1 MNQQTTQQDQTT
13 RRPTERPSWRH
24 MTKRQRK
31 NRRRINRLAEYW
43 PELFG
48 AENIK
53 PLKAGVIHD
62 MLKDAKARELP
73 IGHGVLRGALTS
85 YIHTTRYLKAIVAGG
100 ARYGLNGQPCGEVT
114 EKEKAAASEQLMWRL
129 EQIKQQNIQRQDT
142 GGDESDNRQRGTET

>member
-1 MNQQTTQQDQTT
+1 
-13 RRPTERPSWRH
+13 RPTERPSWRH

-48 AENIK
+48 AETIK
-53 PLKAGVIHD
+53 PLKTGIIRDV
-62 MLKDAKARELP
+62 LEDAKSRELP

-100 ARYGLNGQPCGEVT
+100 PRYGLNGQPCGEVT
-114 EKEKAAASEQLMWRL
+114 SDEKAVARGILKQRL
-129 EQIKQQNIQRQDT
+129 EQMKQKNIQQ
-142 GGDESDNRQRGTET
+142 

>member
-48 AENIK
+48 AETIK
-53 PLKAGVIHD
+53 PLKTGVIRD
-62 MLKDAKARELP
+62 VLKDAKEWELP
-73 IGHGVLRGALTS
+73 IGHGVLRGALIS
-85 YIHTTRYLKAIVAGG
+85 YIHTTRYLNAVIAGG
-100 ARYGLNGQPCGEVT
+100 ARYDLNGQPCGEVT
-114 EKEKAAASEQLMWRL
+114 EEDKSVASELLKRRL
-129 EQIKQQNIQRQDT
+129 AQIKQQNSQQQTT
-142 GGDESDNRQRGTET
+142 GDDGDDS

>member
-13 RRPTERPSWRH
+13 RKPSRRIPWQH

-53 PLKAGVIHD
+53 PLKACVIHD
-62 MLKDAKARELP
+62 MLQDAKARELA

-114 EKEKAAASEQLMWRL
+114 EEDKSVASELLKRRL
-129 EQIKQQNIQRQDT
+129 EQMKQKNSQQ
-142 GGDESDNRQRGTET
+142 

>member
-1 MNQQTTQQDQTT
+1 
-13 RRPTERPSWRH
+13 

-62 MLKDAKARELP
+62 MLKDAKARELA

-100 ARYGLNGQPCGEVT
+100 ARYGLNGQSCGEVT
-114 EKEKAAASEQLMWRL
+114 EEDKSVASELLKRRL
-129 EQIKQQNIQRQDT
+129 EQMKQKNSQQ
-142 GGDESDNRQRGTET
+142 

>member
-31 NRRRINRLAEYW
+31 NHRRVNRLAEYW

-48 AENIK
+48 AETIK
-53 PLKAGVIHD
+53 PLKTGIIRDV
-62 MLKDAKARELP
+62 LEDAKSRELP

-100 ARYGLNGQPCGEVT
+100 PRYGLNGQPCGEVT
-114 EKEKAAASEQLMWRL
+114 SDEKAVARGILKQRL
-129 EQIKQQNIQRQDT
+129 EQMKQKNIQQ
-142 GGDESDNRQRGTET
+142 

>member
-1 MNQQTTQQDQTT
+1 MNQQTTQQGQTT

-48 AENIK
+48 AETIK
-53 PLKAGVIHD
+53 PLKTGIIRDV
-62 MLKDAKARELP
+62 LEDAKSRELP
-73 IGHGVLRGALTS
+73 IGHGVLCGALTS

-100 ARYGLNGQPCGEVT
+100 KRYDMKGQPCGEVT
-114 EKEKAAASEQLMWRL
+114 EEDKSVASELLKRRL
-129 EQIKQQNIQRQDT
+129 EQMKQKNSQQ
-142 GGDESDNRQRGTET
+142 

>member
-1 MNQQTTQQDQTT
+1 MNQQTT
-13 RRPTERPSWRH
+13 RRLTERPSWRH

-48 AENIK
+48 AETIK
-53 PLKAGVIHD
+53 PLKTGIIRDV
-62 MLKDAKARELP
+62 LEDAKSRELP
-73 IGHGVLRGALTS
+73 IGHGVLCGALTS

-114 EKEKAAASEQLMWRL
+114 EEDESVASELLKRRL
-129 EQIKQQNIQRQDT
+129 EQMKQKNSQQ
-142 GGDESDNRQRGTET
+142 

>member
-1 MNQQTTQQDQTT
+1 MNQQTTQQGQTT

-48 AENIK
+48 AETIK
-53 PLKAGVIHD
+53 PLKTGIIRDV
-62 MLKDAKARELP
+62 LEDAKSRELP
-73 IGHGVLRGALTS
+73 IGHGVLCGALTS

-100 ARYGLNGQPCGEVT
+100 KRYDMKGQPCGEVT
-114 EKEKAAASEQLMWRL
+114 SDEKAVARGILKQRL
-129 EQIKQQNIQRQDT
+129 EQMKQKNIQQ
-142 GGDESDNRQRGTET
+142 

>member
-13 RRPTERPSWRH
+13 RRPTERPSWQH

-48 AENIK
+48 AETIK
-53 PLKAGVIHD
+53 PLKTGIIRDV
-62 MLKDAKARELP
+62 LEDAKSRELP

-85 YIHTTRYLKAIVAGG
+85 YIHTSRYLKAIVAGG
-100 ARYGLNGQPCGEVT
+100 PRYGLNGQPCGEVT
-114 EKEKAAASEQLMWRL
+114 EEDKSVASELLKRRL
-129 EQIKQQNIQRQDT
+129 EQMKQKNSQQ
-142 GGDESDNRQRGTET
+142 

>member
-62 MLKDAKARELP
+62 MLQDAKARELA

-85 YIHTTRYLKAIVAGG
+85 HLHTTRYLKAIIAGG
-100 ARYGLNGQPCGEVT
+100 PRYDLNGQPCGEVT
-114 EKEKAAASEQLMWRL
+114 EEDKSVASELLKRRL
-129 EQIKQQNIQRQDT
+129 AQIKQQNSQQQTT
-142 GGDESDNRQRGTET
+142 GDDGDDS

>member
-13 RRPTERPSWRH
+13 RKPSRRIPWQH

-62 MLKDAKARELP
+62 MLQDAKSRELP

-100 ARYGLNGQPCGEVT
+100 PRYGLNGQPCGEVT
-114 EKEKAAASEQLMWRL
+114 SDEKAVARGILKQRL
-129 EQIKQQNIQRQDT
+129 EQMKQKNIQQ
-142 GGDESDNRQRGTET
+142 

>member
-48 AENIK
+48 AETIK
-53 PLKAGVIHD
+53 PLKTGIIRDV
-62 MLKDAKARELP
+62 LEDAKSRELP

-85 YIHTTRYLKAIVAGG
+85 YIHTSRYLKAIVAGG
-100 ARYGLNGQPCGEVT
+100 PRYGLNGQPCGEVT
-114 EKEKAAASEQLMWRL
+114 KEDKSVASELLKRRL
-129 EQIKQQNIQRQDT
+129 EQMKQKNSQQ
-142 GGDESDNRQRGTET
+142 

>member
-13 RRPTERPSWRH
+13 RKPSRRIPWQH

-62 MLKDAKARELP
+62 MLQDAKARELA

-85 YIHTTRYLKAIVAGG
+85 HLHTTRYLKAIIAGG
-100 ARYGLNGQPCGEVT
+100 PRYDLNGQPCGEVT
-114 EKEKAAASEQLMWRL
+114 EEDKSVASELLKRRL
-129 EQIKQQNIQRQDT
+129 EQMKQKNSQQ
-142 GGDESDNRQRGTET
+142 

>member
-48 AENIK
+48 AETIK
-53 PLKAGVIHD
+53 PLKTGIIRDV
-62 MLKDAKARELP
+62 LEDAKSRELP
-73 IGHGVLRGALTS
+73 IGHGVLCGALTS

-100 ARYGLNGQPCGEVT
+100 PRYGLNGQPCGEVT
-114 EKEKAAASEQLMWRL
+114 EEDKSVASELLKRRL
-129 EQIKQQNIQRQDT
+129 AQIKQQNSQQQTT
-142 GGDESDNRQRGTET
+142 GDDGDDS

>member
-13 RRPTERPSWRH
+13 RKPSRRIPWQH

-62 MLKDAKARELP
+62 MLQDAKARELA

-100 ARYGLNGQPCGEVT
+100 ALYGLNGQPCGEVT
-114 EKEKAAASEQLMWRL
+114 EEDKSVASELLKRRL
-129 EQIKQQNIQRQDT
+129 EQMKQKNSQQ
-142 GGDESDNRQRGTET
+142 

>member
-13 RRPTERPSWRH
+13 RKPSRRIPWQH

-62 MLKDAKARELP
+62 MLQDAKARELA

-85 YIHTTRYLKAIVAGG
+85 HLHTTRYLKAIIAGG
-100 ARYGLNGQPCGEVT
+100 PRYDLNGQPCGEVT
-114 EKEKAAASEQLMWRL
+114 EEDKSVASELLKRRL
-129 EQIKQQNIQRQDT
+129 AQIKQQNSQQQTT
-142 GGDESDNRQRGTET
+142 GDDGDDS

>member
-1 MNQQTTQQDQTT
+1 
-13 RRPTERPSWRH
+13 

-62 MLKDAKARELP
+62 MLQDAKARELA

-85 YIHTTRYLKAIVAGG
+85 YIHTTQYLKAIVAGG

-114 EKEKAAASEQLMWRL
+114 EEDKSVASELLKRRL
-129 EQIKQQNIQRQDT
+129 EQMKQKNSQQ
-142 GGDESDNRQRGTET
+142 

>member
-13 RRPTERPSWRH
+13 RKPSRRIPWQH

-31 NRRRINRLAEYW
+31 KRRRINRLAEYW

-62 MLKDAKARELP
+62 MLQDAKARELA

-100 ARYGLNGQPCGEVT
+100 ARYDLNGQPCGEVT
-114 EKEKAAASEQLMWRL
+114 EEDKSVASELLKRRL
-129 EQIKQQNIQRQDT
+129 EQMKQKNSQQ
-142 GGDESDNRQRGTET
+142 

>member
-48 AENIK
+48 AETIK
-53 PLKAGVIHD
+53 PLKTGIIRDV
-62 MLKDAKARELP
+62 LEYAKSRELP

-85 YIHTTRYLKAIVAGG
+85 YIHTSRYLKAIVAGG
-100 ARYGLNGQPCGEVT
+100 PRYGLNGQPCGEVT
-114 EKEKAAASEQLMWRL
+114 EEDKSVASELLKRRL
-129 EQIKQQNIQRQDT
+129 EQMKQKNSQQ
-142 GGDESDNRQRGTET
+142 